1 MFAWWGRTV
10 YRYRYIVIG
19 VMVALCLGGGIFG
32 ISLGNHVT
40 QSGFY
45 DEGSQSV
52 HASVVADE
60 AFGRDRTSHVVAI
73 LTPPDGQKVDNPQW
87 QSDVVGELDN
97 FVKDHPDQ
105 VVSWVGWLRA
115 PDAANA
121 TVQQMKTSDLSKTFV
136 SIPLQGNTDD
146 EILKNYQAVES
157 DLQQLNGGRIELAGL
172 NPLASELTGSIG
184 EDQRRAEVAAIPL
197 VCVVLFFVFGGV
209 VAAALPGLIGG
220 LTIAGALGIMR
231 LLAEFMPVHFFAQP
245 VVTLMGLG
253 IAVDYGLFMVS
264 RFREEIAEGYD
275 TEAAVRRTVMTS
287 GRTIM
292 FSAVI
297 LVASS
302 VPLLLF
308 PQGFLK
314 SITYAII
321 ASVMLAAILSVTVLA
336 AALALLGPRVDAL
349 GVRTLLRFTKPYPAP
364 SPAETTDRTNP
375 LAIASIPLG
384 VLVPFAAIPVG
395 HIARAQI
402 RRTYDK
408 GANYAL
414 LGLVLGYIGS
424 FAWIFVGLF
433 AAKDTLG
440 TGIFYLLLAIAI
452 FVAGTILVLA
462 AASMSPLVRKPTVW
476 WLNWL
481 AEKTQKTKTRAEVEK
496 GFWGKLVNRV
506 MKRPIAF
513 AAPIVIVMILM
524 IIPLGQLSLGGISEK
539 YLPPDNAVRQAQEA
553 FDRSFPGFRTEPLTL
568 VIENDNGE
576 PVTDQQVAEIRSKAL
591 TIPGFIQP
599 EDDPTKMWQP
609 RPYQEGGSQDPSV
622 RVIQNGLVNRN
633 DAAKKVEELRDI
645 VPPRGLSISVG
656 GTPALEQDSIHSLF
670 DKLPLM
676 VTILIVTTTILMFLA
691 FGSVVLP
698 IKAAVMSALTLGSTM
713 GVLTWMF
720 VVGHGSGL
728 MNYTPQPLMAPMIGL
743 IIAVIWGLSTDY
755 EVFLVSRMVEARER
769 GLSTAEAIRVGTATT
784 GRLITGAALVLA
796 VVAGAFVFS
805 DLVMMKYL
813 AFGLLIALLLDA
825 TIVRM
830 FLVPAVMK
838 LLGDDCWW
846 APRWMKR
853 IQERMG
859 LGETELPD
867 ERKRPAVRE
876 TVEDPEALV
885 GAGAPVPPRPRPPHD
900 PTHPVSGSR
909 PGATRAA
916 APQRVPSAS
925 GTTRIPSTT
934 PPPAAPAD
942 EPQTTRLSIAKNA
955 VRNAVSNA
963 AATARQATRPP
974 APPAPPASAPARPG
988 GGRPPRE
995 EREIESWLGE
1005 LRGTGTPPAPPAPT
1019 PQRPSAEPTRAMP
1032 TAPEGRERP
1041 RVAPPAPGNEPT
1053 TAIPT
1058 PRSRPPEPV
1067 RDPAAAQNP
1076 DAAGDSDKTQA
1087 IPTPSKQADDAEAAT
1102 EKLNT
1107 REDEE
1112 RQRRGGVSAQD
1123 LLRREGR
1130 L

>member
-1 MFAWWGRTV
+1 M
-10 YRYRYIVIG
+10 IG
-19 VMVALCLGGGIFG
+19 VMVALCLGGGVFG
-32 ISLGNHVT
+32 ITLGSHVT

-52 HASVVADE
+52 HASVTADKVY
-60 AFGRDRTSHVVAI
+60 GRDTSGHIIGIYTAPEGKTVDD
-73 LTPPDGQKVDNPQW
+73 PDFKKKI
-87 QSDVVGELDN
+87 LDN
-97 FVKDHPDQ
+97 LAQVEKDHPDQ
-105 VVSWVGWLRA
+105 ILRSIGYFKS
-115 PDAANA
+115 PD
-121 TVQQMKTSDLSKTFV
+121 V
-136 SIPLQGNTDD
+136 
-146 EILKNYQAVES
+146 LKNMADAKKQHAFMS
-157 DLQQLNGGRIELAGL
+157 IQLKGNDDDTILNNYKVVKKDFAIPGVDVKVAGL
-172 NPLASELTGSIG
+172 EPLAAELTGTIG
-184 EDQRRAEVAAIPL
+184 DDQRRAEVAAIPL

-209 VAAALPGLIGG
+209 VAAALPGVIGG

-231 LLAEFMPVHFFAQP
+231 LVAEFMPVHFFAQP

-321 ASVMLAAILSVTVLA
+321 ASVMLAATLSITVLA
-336 AALALLGPRVDAL
+336 AALAILGPNVDAL
-349 GVRTLLRFTKPYPAP
+349 GVRTLLR
-364 SPAETTDRTNP
+364 
-375 LAIASIPLG
+375 
-384 VLVPFAAIPVG
+384 VPFFRNWKPMRI
-395 HIARAQI
+395 
-402 RRTYDK
+402 
-408 GANYAL
+408 
-414 LGLVLGYIGS
+414 
-424 FAWIFVGLF
+424 
-433 AAKDTLG
+433 
-440 TGIFYLLLAIAI
+440 YL
-452 FVAGTILVLA
+452 T
-462 AASMSPLVRKPTVW
+462 
-476 WLNWL
+476 WL
-481 AEKTQKTKTRAEVEK
+481 AEKTQKTKTRREVEK

-506 MKRPIAF
+506 MKRPAAF
-513 AAPIVIVMILM
+513 AVPIVIGMILL

-539 YLPPDNAVRQAQEA
+539 YLPPTNSVRLAQEE
-553 FDRSFPGFRTEPLTL
+553 FDKIFPGFRTEPMTI
-568 VIENDNGE
+568 VMESDNGQ
-576 PVTDQQVAEIRSKAL
+576 PITDQQIADMRAKAMGVS
-591 TIPGFIQP
+591 GFTDP
-599 EDDPTKMWQP
+599 ESDPSKMWQE
-609 RPYQEGGSQDPSV
+609 RPYLDGASKDPTV

-633 DAAKKVEELRDI
+633 DAAKKIAELRSLT
-645 VPPRGLSISVG
+645 PPRGITVSVG

-676 VTILIVTTTILMFLA
+676 VVLLITTTTVLMFLA

-720 VVGHGSGL
+720 VDGHGAGL

-769 GLSTAEAIRVGTATT
+769 GMSTAEAIRIGTATT

-825 TIVRM
+825 TVVRM

-853 IQERMG
+853 IQERLG

-867 ERKRPAVRE
+867 ERRRSAVRE
-876 TVEDPEALV
+876 PSENPEALV
-885 GAGAPVPPRPRPPHD
+885 GAGAPAPRPRPPHD
-900 PTHPVSGSR
+900 PTHPAADGAPR
-909 PGATRAA
+909 PGATTRIAT
-916 APQRVPSAS
+916 PPRPNVPSGA
-925 GTTRIPSTT
+925 GTTRIPTART
-934 PPPAAPAD
+934 QPD
-942 EPQTTRLSIAKNA
+942 EPQTTRLSMAKNA
-955 VRNAVSNA
+955 VRNVVHNA
-963 AATARQATRPP
+963 ASATQRGQRP
-974 APPAPPASAPARPG
+974 APPPGAPRQ
-988 GGRPPRE
+988 

-1005 LRGTGTPPAPPAPT
+1005 LRGNAPAGGQPPPA
-1019 PQRPSAEPTRAMP
+1019 RPSTEATRAMP
-1032 TAPEGRERP
+1032 DQRP
-1041 RVAPPAPGNEPT
+1041 RAQRPQAGNEPT
-1053 TAIPT
+1053 TAIPAQ
-1058 PRSRPPEPV
+1058 RPQ
-1067 RDPAAAQNP
+1067 RQ
-1076 DAAGDSDKTQA
+1076 DADATTA
-1087 IPTPSKQADDAEAAT
+1087 IPTPRKQEPDTAT
-1102 EKLNT
+1102 EKLKT

-1112 RQRRGGVSAQD
+1112 PKRRGGGVSAQE